1 MKIDSLSTLLEEE
14 IKDIYDFEK
23 RLVRALPK
31 MAKAASSEELRN
43 ALTEHTEVTKKQ
55 VARIEQVFKLMDA
68 SPKAKPCAGMKGILE
83 EGEESMQ
90 MDAEEGLLDAAIIGA
105 AQRVEHYE
113 MAAYASVR
121 AMAEQ
126 LGNQE
131 VVDLLQETWEE
142 ERETDEKLSEIA
154 EQILSSIEG
163 EDAEEDDE
171 DIEEEEEEEA
181 VAKPAR
187 RSSGSSS

>member
-55 VARIEQVFKLMDA
+55 VARIEQVFKLMDV